1 MSNKSI
7 RLPVCQQSRR
17 EPVKRWASSPSSSF
31 RDFSPFCFLDRWF
44 NNRGVYT
51 HTFCTSIRRD
61 GNIRKTPQA
70 LSIFCLIFPC
80 VKVVFIRLHFF
91 SKTPKFN
98 SFRSPDG
105 YLWRAHENLVV
116 GGVCGLQSADPHAP
130 NKISDGVAWT
140 ENLKKYKKWI
150 KLLQVAK
157 KEINCFQFPS
167 ILLFLYIGI
176 FSLHF
181 EIFVLLLIYSIYI
194 FFFFGLNSS
203 LQSVL
208 LCWFVCFDCFFS
220 FLTSSSRRKTLG
232 NGFRTWFRD
241 RTNQISFLT
250 CTKHTMVIRYSER
263 STLTKIKMAAI
274 IHKREKERIQ
284 SISSVLYM
292 WTDKWFADISHV
304 AYLVEIKWI
313 TKLKE
318 AAKTK

>member
-1 MSNKSI
+1 M
-7 RLPVCQQSRR
+7 
-17 EPVKRWASSPSSSF
+17 KRWASSPSSSF

-91 SKTPKFN
+91 SNTPKFN

-150 KLLQVAK
+150 KLLQVAR
-157 KEINCFQFPS
+157 KEINCFPVSEYITICIYRYFFPTLWN
-167 ILLFLYIGI
+167 ICFVIDLFHL
-176 FSLHF
+176 
-181 EIFVLLLIYSIYI
+181 YI
-194 FFFFGLNSS
+194 FFFWVKQQFAVS
-203 LQSVL
+203 
-208 LCWFVCFDCFFS
+208 FVMLVCLFWLFFPCFF
-220 FLTSSSRRKTLG
+220 FFNLIVAPK
-232 NGFRTWFRD
+232 
-241 RTNQISFLT
+241 
-250 CTKHTMVIRYSER
+250 
-263 STLTKIKMAAI
+263 
-274 IHKREKERIQ
+274 
-284 SISSVLYM
+284 
-292 WTDKWFADISHV
+292 DIG
-304 AYLVEIKWI
+304 
-313 TKLKE
+313 
-318 AAKTK
+318 